1 MGISKEMIHQSLG
14 TSRAKFEEMRVKFE
28 MNNKMTATGPLP
40 SRCLIYYLPAHELIA
55 AVLHYLVEKAQSR
68 RKSTRIPS

>member
-55 AVLHYLVEKAQSR
+55 AVSHYLEKAQS
-68 RKSTRIPS
+68 KKVY